1 MFWYDHIV
9 TLDREIN
16 LFWNKKITG
25 ATVLFFVNRYSTVF
39 YMTYVF
45 PVWPL
50 SMKYEVSISSDGYN
64 PLIHSPSH
72 TDVGRMV
79 NRSCH
84 LIIIQWSRCVVEYYI
99 SAIADYL
106 QYIPWGG

>member
-1 MFWYDHIV
+1 MHRLTKYHSLVDVYADTGMTGSQADGSHLWYIAKLGTRRLAMFWYEYII

-25 ATVLFFVNRYSTVF
+25 ATVLFLVNRYSTLF

-50 SMKYEVSISSDGYN
+50 SMKYEVSISLD
-64 PLIHSPSH
+64 
-72 TDVGRMV
+72 
-79 NRSCH
+79 
-84 LIIIQWSRCVVEYYI
+84 
-99 SAIADYL
+99 A
-106 QYIPWGG
+106 